1 LTELDASL
9 ALIRRALAGEPSGV
23 RELVERLSPV
33 ISRRVAAT
41 LWKRTRKRNIP
52 QEVDDIAQEVLLSLF
67 QSDGKTLRS
76 WDPGRGM
83 SLDRFVGML
92 AQHLTISI
100 LRNGRT
106 SPWRDEPT
114 ELEKLEEMETWDGRT
129 PESLTISRQS
139 LQLLLDRMRAALSP
153 RGLVLFQRIVVDAEP
168 LDTIMADEGLSQAA
182 AYQWKCRLLQTLR
195 SLATD
200 VHASSVSERSPSLRM
215 AKRVPQT

>member
-1 LTELDASL
+1 MTELDASS
-9 ALIRRALAGEPSGV
+9 ALIRRALTGEAASV
-23 RELVERLSPV
+23 RALVDRLSPV
-33 ISRRVAAT
+33 IARRVAAT
-41 LWKRTRKRNIP
+41 LWKRERKRNIP

-76 WDPGRGM
+76 WDPARGM

-114 ELEKLEEMETWDGRT
+114 TLEKLEKMDAWDVT
-129 PESLTISRQS
+129 PEAVTISRQS
-139 LQLLLDRMRAALSP
+139 LQVLLDRMRETLSP

-168 LDTIMADEGLSQAA
+168 LDAVMAAEGLSQAA
-182 AYQWKCRLLQTLR
+182 AYQWKSRLLQTMR
-195 SLATD
+195 SLAED
-200 VHASSVSERSPSLRM
+200 FHSRPLSERSPGLRIG
-215 AKRVPQT
+215 KRVPQT

>member
-1 LTELDASL
+1 MTEFDASF
-9 ALIRRALAGEPSGV
+9 ALIRRALTGEAASV
-23 RELVERLSPV
+23 RALVDRLSPV
-33 ISRRVAAT
+33 IERRVAAT
-41 LWKRTRKRNIP
+41 LWKRERKRNIP

-76 WDPGRGM
+76 WDPTRGM

-114 ELEKLEEMETWDGRT
+114 ALDKLEKMDAWDVT
-129 PESLTISRQS
+129 PEAVTISRQS
-139 LQLLLDRMRAALSP
+139 LQVLLDRMRATLSP

-168 LDTIMADEGLSQAA
+168 LDAVMAAEGLSQAA
-182 AYQWKCRLLQTLR
+182 AYQWKSRLLQTMR
-195 SLATD
+195 SLAED
-200 VHASSVSERSPSLRM
+200 FRSRPLSERAPGLRIG
-215 AKRVPQT
+215 KRVPQT

>member
-1 LTELDASL
+1 MTELDASL
-9 ALIRRALAGEPSGV
+9 ALIRRALAGEAAGV

-33 ISRRVAAT
+33 ISKRVAAT

-76 WDPGRGM
+76 WDPARGM
-83 SLDRFVGML
+83 SLDRFVGMV

-106 SPWRDEPT
+106 SPWRDEPI
-114 ELEKLEEMETWDGRT
+114 EPGRLEEMDTWDAMT
-129 PESLTISRQS
+129 PESVTISRQS
-139 LQLLLDRMRAALSP
+139 LQVLLDRVRAALSP

-168 LDTIMADEGLSQAA
+168 LDAIMADEGLSQAA

-200 VHASSVSERSPSLRM
+200 VHSSSVSEKTPGLRM

>member
-1 LTELDASL
+1 MTEFDASL
-9 ALIRRALAGEPSGV
+9 ALIRRALASEPGAV

-41 LWKRTRKRNIP
+41 LWKRNRKRNIP

-67 QSDGKTLRS
+67 QADGKTLRS
-76 WDPGRGM
+76 WDPARGM

-114 ELEKLEEMETWDGRT
+114 ELEKLEEMDVWDGTT
-129 PESLTISRQS
+129 PESLTISRQT
-139 LQLLLDRMRAALSP
+139 LQLLLDRVRAALSP

-168 LDTIMADEGLSQAA
+168 LDAIMQDEGLTPAA
-182 AYQWKCRLLQTLR
+182 AYQWKSRLLQILR
-195 SLATD
+195 RLATD
-200 VHASSVSERSPSLRM
+200 VHSPAVSERSPSLRM

>member
-1 LTELDASL
+1 LTELDASH
-9 ALIRRALAGEPSGV
+9 ALIRRALAGESASV
-23 RELVERLSPV
+23 RELVDRLSPV

-41 LWKRTRKRNIP
+41 LWKRTRKRNVP

-76 WDPGRGM
+76 WDPSRGM

-114 ELEKLEEMETWDGRT
+114 EPEKLDELDVWDVT
-129 PESLTISRQS
+129 PEAVTISRQN
-139 LQLLLDRMRAALSP
+139 LQVLLDRMRAALSP
-153 RGLVLFQRIVVDAEP
+153 RGLILFQRIVVDAEP
-168 LDTIMADEGLSQAA
+168 LESVMAEEGLSQAA
-182 AYQWKCRLLQTLR
+182 AYQWKSRLLQTLR
-195 SLATD
+195 SLAAD
-200 VHASSVSERSPSLRM
+200 VRPPALSERGPSLRM